1 MENCR
6 KQKILIADDSE
17 LNREILSAM
26 LEDEYNIMEAENG
39 TFFSLILVYFA
50 NLLLFLALLRLFNAV
65 SLHRFLAD
73 CIHNAEKLWDVLR
86 DLAMLAAGLFL

>member
-1 MENCR
+1 M
-6 KQKILIADDSE
+6 
-17 LNREILSAM
+17 
-26 LEDEYNIMEAENG
+26 
-39 TFFSLILVYFA
+39 ILVYFA